1 MLKIEQKR
9 ESESEVREE
18 IYAFGDEGVLPLR
31 IVMAGITYPDLN
43 YRIERKRELNHIFVF
58 EYVIEGRGHLVID
71 GKRFEVSAGDT
82 YILTPNTQQ
91 CYYADKNE
99 PFKKIWINASSNYL
113 SAVLE
118 AHGISYGAYRYNSHS
133 LMGEILEIAKSG
145 GDAATVSAKI
155 APILLSLIEALCP
168 YYKERKA
175 ESPALTAKERIDTL
189 GGAAPFSPSAL
200 AEEMHISLSTL
211 TRIFQ
216 SAYGCTPYE
225 YHLSHKEK
233 IAKSLLENTSLSA
246 KEIAYRLGFSDAHY
260 FSNFFKKRTG
270 IRPAEYKKRNASH

>member
-1 MLKIEQKR
+1 MPKLQQKR
-9 ESESEVREE
+9 EEESAVREE
-18 IYAFGDEGVLPLR
+18 IYAFGDEGTLPLR

-43 YRIERKRELNHIFVF
+43 YRIERKRELNRIFVF
-58 EYVIEGRGHLVID
+58 EYVIEGRGHLIID
-71 GKRFEVSAGDT
+71 GKRFDVSAGDT
-82 YILTPNTQQ
+82 YILTPRTQQ
-91 CYYADKNE
+91 CYYANRNE
-99 PFKKIWINASSNYL
+99 PFKKIWVNVSSNYL

-118 AHGISYGAYRYNSHS
+118 AHGILYGVYHYNSHA

-155 APILLSLIEALCP
+155 APILLSLIEALCS

-175 ESPALTAKERIDTL
+175 ESPALTAKERIDAL
-189 GGAAPFSPSAL
+189 GGAPFSPSAL

-246 KEIAYRLGFSDAHY
+246 KEIAYRLGFSDEHY

>member
-1 MLKIEQKR
+1 
-9 ESESEVREE
+9 
-18 IYAFGDEGVLPLR
+18 
-31 IVMAGITYPDLN
+31 
-43 YRIERKRELNHIFVF
+43 
-58 EYVIEGRGHLVID
+58 
-71 GKRFEVSAGDT
+71 
-82 YILTPNTQQ
+82 
-91 CYYADKNE
+91 
-99 PFKKIWINASSNYL
+99 
-113 SAVLE
+113 
-118 AHGISYGAYRYNSHS
+118 
-133 LMGEILEIAKSG
+133 MGEILEIAKSG

-155 APILLSLIEALCP
+155 APILLSLIEALCS

-175 ESPALTAKERIDTL
+175 ESPALTAKERIDAL
-189 GGAAPFSPSAL
+189 GGAPFSPSAL